1 MPPKKNSKPG
11 INWNDNLADFKDKVA
26 KGVSNVPIVS
36 QNLKYFNAAKQ
47 GPKQVAKTAAIDVAT
62 NVAAAGL
69 GRVLGAA
76 LGAVAGKTSGQ
87 IAGDVSFEKLLP
99 KSMGPGGT
107 VFRTNTP
114 MGPTLASTKIMT
126 KGQTSSAA
134 KGLTKIAENRAN
146 EIAPAVRREMSAVT
160 SRAVSNVAKN
170 TGIAATAANKPKNKK
185 DTRRK

>member
-1 MPPKKNSKPG
+1 MPPKKNSKPS
-11 INWNDNLADFKDKVA
+11 IDWNDSLADFKDKVA

-47 GPKQVAKTAAIDVAT
+47 GPKAVAKTAAVDVAT
-62 NVAAAGL
+62 NVAAAGA

-76 LGAVAGKTSGQ
+76 LGAVTGKVSGQ
-87 IAGDVSFEKLLP
+87 IAGKVAFEKLVP
-99 KSMGPGGT
+99 KSIGPGGT
-107 VFRTNTP
+107 VYTASTP
-114 MGPTLASTKIMT
+114 FGKTLASTKIMN
-126 KGQTSSAA
+126 KSEISSAE

-170 TGIAATAANKPKNKK
+170 TGIAATVANKPRNKK
-185 DTRRK
+185 DTRKK

>member
-1 MPPKKNSKPG
+1 MPPKKNSKPS
-11 INWNDNLADFKDKVA
+11 IDWNDNLADFKNKVA

-47 GPKQVAKTAAIDVAT
+47 GPKEVAKTAAVDVAT
-62 NVAAAGL
+62 NVAAAGA
-69 GRVLGAA
+69 GRLLGAA
-76 LGAVAGKTSGQ
+76 LGAVTGKTSGQ
-87 IAGDVSFEKLLP
+87 IAGKVAFEKLAP

-107 VFRTNTP
+107 VYTASTP
-114 MGPTLASTKIMT
+114 FGKTLASTKIMT

-170 TGIAATAANKPKNKK
+170 TGIAATVANKPRNKK
-185 DTRRK
+185 DTRKK